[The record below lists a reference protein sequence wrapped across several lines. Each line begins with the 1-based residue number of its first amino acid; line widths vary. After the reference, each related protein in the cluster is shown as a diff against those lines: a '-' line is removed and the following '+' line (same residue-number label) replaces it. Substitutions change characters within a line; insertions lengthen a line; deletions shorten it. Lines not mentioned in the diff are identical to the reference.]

1 MSFRVVEPPFSR
13 CLRNEVAEK
22 HQSHCYIVI
31 VWSELTILDRAGLEV
46 TSVARQLLAFEAPYS
61 DEAF

>member
-1 MSFRVVEPPFSR
+1 MSFRVVEPPFAR

-22 HQSHCYIVI
+22 HQSDYYIVI

-46 TSVARQLLAFEAPYS
+46 ASVTRQLLAFEAPYS